1 MLAGYPY
8 GFRAILVA
16 EIIFTD
22 RPKYPELIVLEAD
35 SVFTFLCGKDPPCKY
50 LKKNEGR
57 KQLDRAVGSVS
68 NAYGKV
74 CSFTYTVL

>member
-8 GFRAILVA
+8 GFQAILVA

-35 SVFTFLCGKDPPCKY
+35 SVFTFLCGKDPR
-50 LKKNEGR
+50 GR
-57 KQLDRAVGSVS
+57 TQDR
-68 NAYGKV
+68 K
-74 CSFTYTVL
+74 L